1 MELYEGGQYR
11 IDIVGS
17 DSSIIIDSQQGV
29 LRANVIGSD
38 NTVLLDSET
47 RTLVG
52 NVTGDVTG
60 NLTGKVSG
68 NLQGEFVDQY
78 DNRLID
84 TSGVYIPLHS
94 DLYYN
99 DTVKAYDKS
108 TNTFTGRFVGT
119 LRNENNEVVF
129 DSTGNGAV
137 TFESTGNLNSTG
149 GLTIVD
155 TDDRTVLADLLDN
168 DGNTRYSRDSGLFQG
183 YFKGNILAS
192 DGSTLIEHS
201 EKMFFGKLNGDIT
214 NPAGQV
220 VLDHE
225 TQTLTGKLV
234 GNIVSNDGEVILSN
248 SERKFYGTLVGNIE
262 NADGVSIYNKYDNIL
277 HSTNLHGNL
286 VGHIQNTDG
295 SDIFNSSTGVFSFPI
310 TATLKGNIIDVDD
323 DIVLNI
329 NTRTLTMESIV
340 TNNISG
346 NLAGSL
352 RGNIYDSDGLMM
364 YDSTLGHI
372 SNTSFN
378 GYIYDNNNLEVFDP
392 LQNVI
397 STKTLYSDNVVATA
411 IDLDAVVV
419 DQDGVLVN
427 VQSAYSNPAF
437 TGRFFREQ
445 QPNNIPDWFQQG
457 IRLEAIG
464 GSWLDPNPVTP
475 GTKLPAVAWVGAIK
489 INENFEDS
497 TEDPDDEEKM
507 VAVAGMYGYIPD
519 DAEFDLNA
527 GEHRGCPGEL
537 WFVTQ
542 SPTYGTNYMKFD
554 ANGQLSTELK
564 EFKVHGETGVTPSN
578 TSTPDSWLQAT
589 VNGETKF
596 IPLYS

>member
-29 LRANVIGSD
+29 LRGNVIGSGD
-38 NTVLLDSET
+38 TVLLDTET

-60 NLTGKVSG
+60 NLTGNVSG
-68 NLQGEFVDQY
+68 NLQGEFIDGY

-84 TSGVYIPLHS
+84 TSGVYIPLHA

-99 DTVKAYDKS
+99 DTVKAYDRS

-119 LRNENNEVVF
+119 LRNENDEVVF

-137 TFESTGNLNSTG
+137 TFESTGNLKSTG

-168 DGNTRYSRDSGLFQG
+168 DGNTRYARDTGLFQG
-183 YFKGNILAS
+183 HFKGNIIAA
-192 DGSTLIEHS
+192 DGSSLLEHS
-201 EKMFFGKLNGDIT
+201 EKMFFGRLSGDIT

-220 VLDHE
+220 ILNQE
-225 TQTLTGKLV
+225 TQTLTIGKV
-234 GNIVSNDGEVILSN
+234 VSSIVSNDGEVILSN
-248 SERKFYGTLVGNIE
+248 TERKFYGTVNGDIGNQFGSLAYDYDENLFTGRFKGDLVGNIT
-262 NADGVSIYNKYDNIL
+262 NADGSVIYN
-277 HSTNLHGNL
+277 
-286 VGHIQNTDG
+286 
-295 SDIFNSSTGVFSFPI
+295 FNSGEWSQPIIGTLRGNVQDTG
-310 TATLKGNIIDVDD
+310 GNT
-323 DIVLNI
+323 VLNI
-329 NTRTLTMESIV
+329 INSTLTIDSV
-340 TNNISG
+340 TATDLTG
-346 NLAGSL
+346 NLSGSL
-352 RGNIYDSDGLMM
+352 RGNIYNSDGQIVF
-364 YDSTLGHI
+364 DGTLGHI
-372 SNTSFN
+372 SNSSFS
-378 GYIYDNNNLEVFDP
+378 GYIYDSNSLEVFDP
-392 LQNVI
+392 LQNII
-397 STKTLYSDNVVATA
+397 STKTLYSDNLVATS

-419 DQDGVLVN
+419 DQDGIIVN

-437 TGRFFREQ
+437 TGRFFRET

-464 GSWLDPNPVTP
+464 GSWLDPNPITA

-497 TEDPDDEEKM
+497 TGDPDDEEKM

-519 DAEFDLNA
+519 DAVFDLNA

-542 SPTYGTNYMKFD
+542 SPTYGSNYMKFD
-554 ANGQLSTELK
+554 SNGQLSTELK
-564 EFKVHGETGVTPSN
+564 EFKVHGETGVTPSD

>member
-1 MELYEGGQYR
+1 MHL
-11 IDIVGS
+11 
-17 DSSIIIDSQQGV
+17 
-29 LRANVIGSD
+29 
-38 NTVLLDSET
+38 
-47 RTLVG
+47 
-52 NVTGDVTG
+52 
-60 NLTGKVSG
+60 
-68 NLQGEFVDQY
+68 
-78 DNRLID
+78 
-84 TSGVYIPLHS
+84 
-94 DLYYN
+94 
-99 DTVKAYDKS
+99 
-108 TNTFTGRFVGT
+108 
-119 LRNENNEVVF
+119 
-129 DSTGNGAV
+129 
-137 TFESTGNLNSTG
+137 
-149 GLTIVD
+149 
-155 TDDRTVLADLLDN
+155 
-168 DGNTRYSRDSGLFQG
+168 
-183 YFKGNILAS
+183 
-192 DGSTLIEHS
+192 
-201 EKMFFGKLNGDIT
+201 
-214 NPAGQV
+214 
-220 VLDHE
+220 
-225 TQTLTGKLV
+225 
-234 GNIVSNDGEVILSN
+234 
-248 SERKFYGTLVGNIE
+248 
-262 NADGVSIYNKYDNIL
+262 
-277 HSTNLHGNL
+277 TNLHGNL
-286 VGHIQNTDG
+286 VGNIQNTDG
-295 SDIFNSSTGVFSFPI
+295 SNIFNSSTGVFTYPI
-310 TATLKGNIIDVDD
+310 TATLKGNITDIDN
-323 DIVLNI
+323 DIILNSV
-329 NTRTLTMESIV
+329 TRTLTIDSIV

-346 NLAGSL
+346 NLSGSL
-352 RGNIYDSDGLMM
+352 RGNIYDSDGLRI

-372 SNTSFN
+372 SGTSFN

-419 DQDGVLVN
+419 DQDGILVN

-464 GSWLDPNPVTP
+464 GSWLDPNPITA

-542 SPTYGTNYMKFD
+542 SPTYGTNYMKLD

-564 EFKVHGETGVTPSN
+564 EFNVHGETGVTPSD